1 MGDLIIILALA
12 AVVTLA
18 VRSLIKSRKKGG
30 CAGCSGGC
38 ANCAHKCHSN
48 QQTDA

>member
-12 AVVTLA
+12 AIVTLA
-18 VRSLIKSRKKGG
+18 VRSLIRSRKKGG

-38 ANCAHKCHSN
+38 ANCARRCSHN
-48 QQTDA
+48 RQTDA